1 MQNRILSFISLGC
14 DKNLVDSEKMLGI
27 LSEQGYSF
35 TDDVHEAEVCIIN
48 TCSFI
53 NDAKEE
59 SIQNILDVANLK
71 QEGKLKALIVTGCLA
86 QRYAEEI
93 QEEIPEVDAIVGIN
107 SFHRICEV
115 VEEVLENKSAVVL
128 DDLSILP
135 APVSKRVITTGGHFA
150 YLKISEGCAKHCT
163 YCAIPKIRGN
173 YRSYPMEYLI
183 DEAKKLAQ
191 EGVKELII
199 VAQETTLYG
208 VDIYGKKMLPELLN
222 KLCEIPEFVW
232 IRILYC
238 YPEEITDELIACIKA
253 NKKICNYLD
262 IPMQHCSDK
271 ILKRMGRRTSKAD
284 IKALINKLR
293 TEIPDIAVRT
303 TFIVGFPGETEEDF
317 NELLEFVD
325 EMSFD
330 RVGVFTYSPEEDT
343 PAASFSDQVSEEEKI
358 RRKDELMILQQAV
371 STDIGEETVGK
382 KLLVM
387 IEGKLP
393 DESVYVGRTYKDAP
407 DVDGYIFVYSQ
418 EELMSGDF
426 AFVTVTGSM
435 EYDLIG
441 EIDNELT

>member
-1 MQNRILSFISLGC
+1 MQKKQISFISLGC

-27 LSEQGYSF
+27 LSENGYSF
-35 TDDVHEAEVCIIN
+35 TDDVNDADACIIN

-59 SIQNILDVANLK
+59 SIQNILDVAQLK

-86 QRYAEEI
+86 QRYSEEI

-107 SFHRICEV
+107 SFHKIS
-115 VEEVLENKSAVVL
+115 EVLDETLKGSSQVVM
-128 DDLSILP
+128 DELSMLP
-135 APVSKRVITTGGHFA
+135 APKTRRIITTGGHFA

-163 YCAIPKIRGN
+163 YCAIPKIRGD
-173 YRSYPMEYLI
+173 YRSYPMEYLL
-183 DEAKKLAQ
+183 DEAKKLAD
-191 EGVKELII
+191 EGVKELIL

-208 VDIYGKKMLPELLN
+208 VDIYGKKMLPELLD
-222 KLCEIPEFVW
+222 KLAEIPEFVW
-232 IRILYC
+232 IRVLYC
-238 YPEEITDELIACIKA
+238 YPEEITDELIECIRT

-271 ILKRMGRRTSKAD
+271 ILKRMGRRTSKSD
-284 IKALINKLR
+284 IKALVEKLR
-293 TEIPDIAVRT
+293 NNIPDIAIRT
-303 TFIVGFPGETEEDF
+303 TFIVGFPGETEEEF

-330 RVGVFTYSPEEDT
+330 RVGVFTYSPEEET
-343 PAASFSDQVSEEEKI
+343 PAAEFENQVDEDEKL
-358 RRKDELMILQQAV
+358 RRKDQLMILQQEV
-371 STDIGEETVGK
+371 SCDIGEDAVGK
-382 KLLVM
+382 DLLVM

-393 DESVYVGRTYKDAP
+393 DENVYVGRTYKDAP

-418 EELMSGDF
+418 DELMSGDF
-426 AFVTVTGSM
+426 AYVTVTGSM

-441 EIDNELT
+441 EIKNEFT

>member
-1 MQNRILSFISLGC
+1 MRKKILSFISLGC

-27 LSEQGYSF
+27 LSEKGYEF
-35 TDDVHEAEVCIIN
+35 TDDVNEADACIIN

-59 SIQNILDVANLK
+59 SIQNILDVAKLK
-71 QEGKLKALIVTGCLA
+71 EEGKLKALVVTGCLA
-86 QRYAEEI
+86 ERYTEDI
-93 QEEIPEVDAIVGIN
+93 LKEIPEVDAVVGIN
-107 SFHRICEV
+107 SFHRID
-115 VEEVLENKSAVVL
+115 EVLDEALKGNSSVVK
-128 DDLSILP
+128 DDLSLLP
-135 APVSKRVITTGGHFA
+135 APDVKRVITTGGHFA

-173 YRSYPMEYLI
+173 YRSYPMEYLLE
-183 DEAKKLAQ
+183 EAKQLAD

-208 VDIYGKKMLPELLN
+208 MDIYGKKMLPELLN
-222 KLCEIPEFVW
+222 RLSEIPGFVW

-238 YPEEITDELIACIKA
+238 YPEEITDELIECIKN

-262 IPMQHCSDK
+262 IPMQHCSDS
-271 ILKRMGRRTSKAD
+271 ILKRMGRKTSKAD
-284 IKALINKLR
+284 IKALVEKLR
-293 TEIPDIAVRT
+293 INIPDIAIRT
-303 TFIVGFPGETEEDF
+303 TFIVGFPGESDEEF

-343 PAASFSDQVSEEEKI
+343 PAALFSDQIDEDVKLK
-358 RRKDELMILQQAV
+358 RKDELMFLQQEV
-371 STDIGEETVGK
+371 STDIGSMEVGK
-382 KLLVM
+382 RLLVM

-393 DESVYVGRTYKDAP
+393 DENVYVGRTYKDAP
-407 DVDGYIFVYSQ
+407 DVDGYIFVYSGD
-418 EELMSGDF
+418 ELMSGDF
-426 AFVTVTGSM
+426 AYVTVTGFM